1 MARGNDLGIEDYIQF
16 AAAFLVGMMGVPAL
30 NALHSLQVRDIIR
43 CVVSTY
49 SSAWMSIN
57 QLTLI
62 ATYVLPSLVCQP

>member
-43 CVVSTY
+43 CVVCC
-49 SSAWMSIN
+49 M
-57 QLTLI
+57 LI
-62 ATYVLPSLVCQP
+62 VFFSLDVNNPTNFDCTFLLYLL